1 MSDNFIHVPGI
12 IIEDNKDLEN
22 NIDSEDEYIEEI
34 DNTDWHYEVNK
45 RERITKPFMNKYEK
59 AKVLGT
65 RAMQISR
72 NAPIFVKLQAQDS
85 DPLLIAEKELRE
97 RKIPF
102 VIRRHLPDGKYEDWE
117 VSELD
122 YE

>member
-1 MSDNFIHVPGI
+1 MSDNFLHVPGI